1 MLTTDY
7 VPGAPDWLDLGCR
20 DLTAAEAFYRA
31 LLGWEFRSAGPD
43 ADGYG
48 VFELDGRTVAA
59 GGPLRGRAARPAW
72 TLSFE
77 TADADATAEAVE
89 RAGGSVRTA
98 PEDVPGHGRLAR
110 FADPAGAGFAVWQP
124 GATVGLDRVGAGA
137 LCWTE
142 LYTTD
147 SDKAMRFYASVFSWD
162 SQDMPLPGGAG
173 VYKVVSRAGGGP
185 ELSHG
190 GIMQLPADMLP
201 DGSYWQPYFAVS
213 DADVAVETA
222 TAHHGGVMMP
232 ATDMEGVGRI
242 ALLSDTEGALF
253 GVLEPPRQ
261 AA

>member
-1 MLTTDY
+1 
-7 VPGAPDWLDLGCR
+7 
-20 DLTAAEAFYRA
+20 
-31 LLGWEFRSAGPD
+31 
-43 ADGYG
+43 
-48 VFELDGRTVAA
+48 
-59 GGPLRGRAARPAW
+59 
-72 TLSFE
+72 
-77 TADADATAEAVE
+77 
-89 RAGGSVRTA
+89 
-98 PEDVPGHGRLAR
+98 
-110 FADPAGAGFAVWQP
+110 
-124 GATVGLDRVGAGA
+124 
-137 LCWTE
+137 

-190 GIMQLPADMLP
+190 
-201 DGSYWQPYFAVS
+201 GSYWQPYFAVS